1 MSGFI
6 NLNFDFSNFFTTDFL
21 YNYFIPG
28 LLFSLEVTAVA
39 TVLGLLLGTCLALM
53 RLSPHKFI
61 SAPATFYI
69 VVMRSIPLLMVILW
83 FFLLIPLF
91 FPGSAI
97 GGEKNAAFITFT
109 VFEAAYFA
117 EIMRAGIKSIAP
129 GQRFAAMALG
139 MNYWQ
144 NMRIVILPQAFR
156 NMIPV
161 LLTQIIILFQDT
173 SLVYVISAFD
183 LLKAFDLGGT
193 TYGAREEG
201 YILAALCYFIIC
213 FSLSLVVRNF
223 QKRIAII
230 R

>member
-1 MSGFI
+1 MNDLI
-6 NLNFDFSNFFTTDFL
+6 NLKFDFSHFFSADFL
-21 YNYFIPG
+21 YNYFLPG
-28 LLFSLEVTAVA
+28 LRFSVEVTVVA
-39 TVLGLLLGTCLALM
+39 TVLGLLFGTILAMM
-53 RLSPHKFI
+53 RLSSNKLI

-69 VVMRSIPLLMVILW
+69 VVIRSIPLLMVILW

-97 GGEKNAAFITFT
+97 GGAKRAAFITFT
-109 VFEAAYFA
+109 VSEAAYFA

-129 GQRFAAMALG
+129 GQRFAALALG

-144 NMRIVILPQAFR
+144 KMRIVILPQAFR

-161 LLTQIIILFQDT
+161 LLTQVIILFQDT

-183 LLKAFDLGGT
+183 FLKAFDLGGT

-201 YILAALCYFIIC
+201 YILAALSYFIIC
-213 FSLSLVVRNF
+213 FSLSLIVRNL